1 MEKILWSN
9 ENKLKKLF
17 LFQFFS
23 VGLHHQ
29 TTKHYQKMENSI
41 KLIEISAEQ
50 AINHA
55 RNEYNPYEWKKE
67 INQFKNGFVGAKFY
81 EYNNQVF
88 TIVKATTGI
97 AYLFE
102 ISYSHSI
109 NNGGFKT
116 FVLKNDE
123 LIKYPLKLS
132 HSDQDMNLAA
142 ALSNQGLVI
151 ANVYLS
157 I

>member
-1 MEKILWSN
+1 
-9 ENKLKKLF
+9 
-17 LFQFFS
+17 
-23 VGLHHQ
+23 
-29 TTKHYQKMENSI
+29 MENSI

-55 RNEYNPYEWKKE
+55 RNEYNPYEWKKQ
-67 INQFKNGFVGAKFY
+67 INQFNNLFEGTKFY
-81 EYNNQVF
+81 EYNNEVF
-88 TIVKATTGI
+88 AIIINKGASILV
-97 AYLFE
+97 E

-116 FVLKNDE
+116 FILKGNE

-132 HSDQDMNLAA
+132 RDSQEDWNLAA
-142 ALSNQGLVI
+142 SLSSQGLVI
-151 ANVYLS
+151 ANTFLS

>member
-1 MEKILWSN
+1 
-9 ENKLKKLF
+9 
-17 LFQFFS
+17 
-23 VGLHHQ
+23 
-29 TTKHYQKMENSI
+29 MENSI
-41 KLIEISAEQ
+41 KLIEISVDQ

-67 INQFKNGFVGAKFY
+67 INQFKNGFDGAKFY

-88 TIVKATTGI
+88 TIVTATTGI
-97 AYLFE
+97 TYLFE

-116 FVLKNDE
+116 FVLKNNE

-132 HSDQDMNLAA
+132 RSDQDMNLAA
-142 ALSNQGLVI
+142 ALSSQGLVI